1 MPKDGKPPGRR
12 LAEDVADDEEFQTE
26 IDVGD
31 EGFTV
36 GTSTCL
42 VHLGPFAS
50 ESRER
55 KTLSTSQ
62 DDLKQEV
69 EDLKTAQATQTATQA
84 GAQATQAATQA
95 GTMST
100 MAATQI

>member
-1 MPKDGKPPGRR
+1 VKPFR
-12 LAEDVADDEEFQTE
+12 AEDTRIASRKEEQE
-26 IDVGD
+26 K
-31 EGFTV
+31 EA
-36 GTSTCL
+36 STQGG
-42 VHLGPFAS
+42 VV
-50 ESRER
+50 
-55 KTLSTSQ
+55 STNS

-100 MAATQI
+100 MTASQAGMMAAGFVGLIVGIFLGLAIANSK